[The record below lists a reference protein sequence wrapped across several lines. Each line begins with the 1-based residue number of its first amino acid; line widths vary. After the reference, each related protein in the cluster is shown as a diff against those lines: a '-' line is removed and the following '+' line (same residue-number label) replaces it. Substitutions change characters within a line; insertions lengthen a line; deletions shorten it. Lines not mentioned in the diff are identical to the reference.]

1 MQQPPYDQ
9 SGFYNQPTSQ
19 HWTGQQPPGQRP
31 PPQPPKKSR
40 RRLWVI
46 LGIIGGAVLL
56 CCIVTS
62 VAAALT
68 PSTPTAQTTP
78 TSAPTQAGAIVAVS
92 VTTTP
97 TATASATPTPKPKPT
112 ATATPRP
119 VVHVTPTQRPQ
130 PTATHCVGVN
140 NNPWCYDFNYGKTI
154 TYPPSTFCNYFN
166 CIATFYA
173 PDDPGDGYIVQCVD
187 GTYSQSGGESGACS
201 SHGGVGRTLYAH

>member
-19 HWTGQQPPGQRP
+19 YWAGQQSPQQQPP
-31 PPQPPKKSR
+31 PQKPPKKR
-40 RRLWVI
+40 RRLWLI

-56 CCIVTS
+56 CCIVSS
-62 VAAALT
+62 VATALT
-68 PSTPTAQTTP
+68 PSAPATHTTP
-78 TSAPTQAGAIVAVS
+78 TTAATQGAILAIT

-97 TATASATPTPKPKPT
+97 TATATASPTPNPKPT

-119 VVHVTPTQRPQ
+119 VVYVTPTPRPQ
-130 PTATHCVGVN
+130 PTATHCVGIN
-140 NNPWCYDFNYGKTI
+140 GNPWCYDFNSGKTI
-154 TYPPSTFCNYFN
+154 TYPPNGFCGYFN

-173 PDDPGDGYIVQCVD
+173 PDDPGDGYVVECSD
-187 GTYSQSGGESGACS
+187 GAYSQSGGESGACS